1 MPSSQSLHVQWLFSL
16 PTGPTPHN
24 MMLRESTFRI
34 IGAELCIPT
43 AKMISFAIGNVSSPG
58 LPCMTSDY
66 FVRSLMLSDVERG
79 CYLDRWPSNMSK
91 WFRVQVIPWGWF
103 SRLGEFHVRRSFD
116 SKWVEGWR
124 VKPAC
129 GKLKPKSIPKWTW
142 KEPRQQTWAFTQF
155 LHHREIHIW
164 SSFTNTELNY
174 YFYFLSEQTVA
185 VDSYISQHCSW
196 FYCTYWFHKLFNFY
210 IHTYLH
216 YLPFKR
222 TKYIYIFFFSK
233 L

>member
-1 MPSSQSLHVQWLFSL
+1 MDVIW
-16 PTGPTPHN
+16 
-24 MMLRESTFRI
+24 
-34 IGAELCIPT
+34 IG
-43 AKMISFAIGNVSSPG
+43 
-58 LPCMTSDY
+58 
-66 FVRSLMLSDVERG
+66 
-79 CYLDRWPSNMSK
+79 DRPIL
-91 WFRVQVIPWGWF
+91 QVIPWGWF

-142 KEPRQQTWAFTQF
+142 KESRQQTWAFTQF

-216 YLPFKR
+216 YLPLKR
-222 TKYIYIFFFSK
+222 TKYIYFFLFKTVVQMLLVILNWWAVRRISRNRIISWP
-233 L
+233 LPIMYIHHR